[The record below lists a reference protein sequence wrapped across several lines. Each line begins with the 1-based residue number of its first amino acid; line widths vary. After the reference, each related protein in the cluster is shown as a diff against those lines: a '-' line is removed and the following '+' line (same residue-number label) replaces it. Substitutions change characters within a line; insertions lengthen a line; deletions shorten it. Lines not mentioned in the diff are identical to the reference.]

1 VQEPGQTGSR
11 AVAAGTPRPGA
22 DYPGAALG
30 LPPSGAGSVAGYGA
44 RIAALFIDWAA
55 STLIALFA
63 LHSQWWAYPIFAAEV
78 YLLTALTGF
87 TVGMRL
93 LGLRVLRLDGKPVGF
108 GWAFVRT
115 VLLLAVIPAL
125 ITDYHRRGLH
135 DRAANTVV
143 VRG

>member
-1 VQEPGQTGSR
+1 V
-11 AVAAGTPRPGA
+11 
-22 DYPGAALG
+22 
-30 LPPSGAGSVAGYGA
+30 
-44 RIAALFIDWAA
+44 A

-93 LGLRVLRLDGKPVGF
+93 LGLRVMRLDGKPVGF

-115 VLLLAVIPAL
+115 LLLLTVIPAL

-135 DRAANTVV
+135 DRAANTIV
-143 VRG
+143 VRA